1 MSSRFTRDFKLTIG
15 IGATKVEIVPPFNIG
30 FSAVENTFNRALN
43 KLNVTIPGLKES
55 TRQRL
60 IKYELDKSKYLPIE
74 LLVGYQGKMYRAF
87 KGSVRTGELSRNG
100 AQFVNT
106 LECYDGWPDFN
117 EAYTSRTVVGR
128 ELAIDAILEDMP
140 NTNKG
145 TITTLTETL
154 RPKVLVGSSSE
165 LLSKIAQG
173 KEFYIKDEKIFILN
187 EDEVVSSIIPV
198 VSAET
203 GLKNTPIQDHIETTF
218 TTVLNPT
225 LKIGHLCELIS
236 VTNPDV
242 NGVYRIIQITTN
254 GQYKG
259 VWEQT
264 VTCRKANNYK
274 VVR

>member
-15 IGATKVEIVPPFNIG
+15 IGSTKVEIVPPFNIG

-55 TRQRL
+55 TRTQL
-60 IKYELDKSKYLPIE
+60 IKFELDKSKYLPVE

-87 KGSVRTGELSRNG
+87 KGSVRTGELSRDG

-106 LECYDGWPDFN
+106 LECYDGWPDFT
-117 EAYTSRTVVGR
+117 EAYTSRTVKGR
-128 ELAIDAILEDMP
+128 ELAIDAILSDMP

-145 TITTLTETL
+145 TITTLSETL
-154 RPKVLVGSSSE
+154 RPKVLVGSSSD
-165 LLSKIAQG
+165 LLSKISQG

-187 EDEVVSSIIPV
+187 ENEVVSSIAPV

-236 VTNPDV
+236 ITNPSV
-242 NGVYRIIQITTN
+242 NGIYRIGQITTN